1 MTFGRKI
8 FPAALVLGVLVLST
22 TSRSAD
28 QTLIAAGSG
37 WKYNDSGS
45 NLGTS
50 WRTPAY
56 NDASWPSG
64 LAQLG
69 YGDGDESTPLSYGS
83 DPNNRRIT
91 YYFRRSFSV
100 ANPAALAALTVRFV
114 RDDGV
119 AIYVNGI
126 EVVRSNMPAG
136 TITATTLATTAIGG
150 ADESAWQ
157 QASIDPA
164 VLTAGTNVI
173 AVELHQ
179 QSPSSTDISF
189 DLELVATETPGAVP
203 AVTLTSPSNHGVSN
217 TTSVNFSASVS
228 APAGLASA
236 ALYVSGSPKT
246 TVFSGPSQ
254 IEDAQLTAD
263 TPATPNGQG
272 TSLNVDGQAPH
283 AHVVMKFPN
292 LIGSGSS
299 QVPPGAIITSAILQV
314 NCTNAGHMMRVYR
327 LTQGWVENQATWN
340 ERSTG
345 SPWANAGADGAG
357 SNAGLALTATCSS
370 TGQRLIDITAF
381 VQEWANGTLNHGMVI
396 TDSGTDGVN
405 FSSSESTSSPVLTVS
420 HKASQQL
427 IDTQAIS
434 GLSADMNFT
443 TTLAAGQKYFWN
455 VKVTDT
461 AGAQSWAPADFDVT
475 VDTSVPD
482 EPLLVSPAHGATGVV
497 MPPSLSAMVSDPN
510 GGPLTVRVG
519 LRTAVQPEF
528 TIIVMPD
535 TQHYSEAFPAVFTSQ
550 TQWIVDNKAARN
562 IVFVTHEGDIVE
574 HNNLLSEWQ
583 AANASMSL
591 LDGVVP
597 YGMGPGNHDQPTT
610 LYNQFFPYTRYQNQP
625 WYGGHFQNLNDNN
638 YQLFSGG
645 GIDFVIVHLQFCP
658 PVAAV
663 SWASSV
669 LQAHPNRIGI
679 MTTHGYL
686 DGAAQRTVGGC
697 SSTQYLWD
705 GLAVP
710 NPNLH
715 FMLSGHVHTESRR
728 ADVVNGHPV
737 YQMLADYQDRAPTG
751 GEGWLRIL
759 RFVPSDNKVYVQ
771 TYSPWLNRFET
782 DANSEFTL
790 DFPMGGNFNDAGTVA
805 AASGATAT
813 ITPAGLA
820 PFTQYEWQMTVTNG
834 TGKTRTGPVWTFTTG
849 ANGSIN
855 QPPAA
860 NDQAVST
867 PEDAAAAILLSGTDP
882 ENDPLSY
889 SIISGPAHGT
899 LSGSPPAITYQP
911 HANYHGADSV
921 TFRISDGQ
929 SNSNVATV
937 SIAVQ
942 PVNDAPVATDES
954 FSIQGGSTLTVGV
967 PGVLS
972 NDSDIDSTALTVGL
986 VAGAAHGSLVLNTNG
1001 SFSYTPSPGY
1011 TGSDS
1016 FTYVARDGQ
1025 ADSNV
1030 ATTNLT
1036 VTMPP
1041 APTCSLALNPPSVVQ
1056 GGASTL
1062 SWVTA
1067 HATALTI
1074 DQGIGAVSPVA
1085 SGNRSVSPT
1094 STTTYAGVAT
1104 GPGGTANCGATLTV
1118 TIPAPQLVFNSW
1130 DVVTQ
1135 AGSPQAVV
1143 NAVAGGATATIE
1155 FYESANNF
1163 GVNLGTP
1170 LTVFNTGNHP
1180 DAFNNLTQYWGTA
1193 AGYPYAGKST
1203 VTRGSDA
1210 GESNT
1215 PAPTGVSD
1223 LQLHPPSNDHSI
1235 VAAFK
1240 VPADG
1245 TYVISNLGVRRVY
1258 TGFNNARLRVFNAQK
1273 TQLVV
1278 LNATNN
1284 RAWVTTPST
1293 FTLTNLVAGQY
1304 IYFAVDRNGDFYYD
1318 ATEISWKVTRT
1329 AP

>member
-1 MTFGRKI
+1 M
-8 FPAALVLGVLVLST
+8 FPAAIVLGVLVLST
-22 TSRSAD
+22 SSRSAD
-28 QTLIAAGSG
+28 QTLIAAGSM

-45 NLGTS
+45 NLGTA
-50 WRTPAY
+50 WRTLAY
-56 NDASWPSG
+56 NDAGWASG
-64 LAQLG
+64 PAQLG
-69 YGDGDESTPLSYGS
+69 YGDGDEATSLSYGS

-100 ANPAALAALTVRFV
+100 ANPAALAALSVRFV

-126 EVVRSNMPAG
+126 EVVRSNMPSG
-136 TITATTLATTAIGG
+136 TISATTLATTAIGG
-150 ADESAWQ
+150 ADENAWQ
-157 QASIDPA
+157 QASIDPS
-164 VLTAGTNVI
+164 VLVAGTNVL

-179 QSPSSTDISF
+179 QSRSSTDISF
-189 DLELVATETPGAVP
+189 DLELIATEAQGPVP
-203 AVTLTSPSNHGVSN
+203 TVALTSPSNHGVSN
-217 TTSVNFSASVS
+217 TTSMNFSASVA

-236 ALYVSGSPKT
+236 SLYVSGPPKT
-246 TVFSGPSQ
+246 TVFSGPAQ

-263 TPATPNGQG
+263 TPTTPNGQG
-272 TSLNVDGQAPH
+272 ASLNIDGQAPH
-283 AHVVMKFPN
+283 AHAVMKFPL
-292 LIGSGSS
+292 LIGGGGG
-299 QVPPGAIITSAILQV
+299 QVPPGAIITSALLQV
-314 NCTNAGHMMRVYR
+314 NCTNAGHSVRLYR
-327 LTQGWVENQATWN
+327 LTQSWVENQATWN
-340 ERSTG
+340 ERSAG
-345 SPWANAGADGAG
+345 SPWASAGADGAG
-357 SNAGLALTATCSS
+357 SNAGLALTGVCSA
-370 TGQRLIDITAF
+370 TGQRVIDITAF
-381 VQEWANGTLNHGMVI
+381 VQEWAKGTLNHGMVL
-396 TDSGTDGVN
+396 TDSGTDGVD
-405 FSSSESTSSPVLTVS
+405 FSSSESANSPVLTVT

-427 IDTQAIS
+427 IGTQAVA
-434 GLSADMNFT
+434 GLSAQVDFA
-443 TTLAAGQKYFWN
+443 TTLSAGQTYFWN

-461 AGAQSWAPADFDVT
+461 AGAQSWAPSDFDVT
-475 VDTSVPD
+475 VDASAPD
-482 EPLLVSPAHGATGVV
+482 EPMLSSPADGATGVV
-497 MPPSLSAMVSDPN
+497 TSPALSALVSDPS
-510 GGPLTVRVG
+510 GGSLSVRVG
-519 LRTAVQPEF
+519 LRPAVQPEF
-528 TIIVMPD
+528 TIIVLPD

-550 TQWIVDNKAARN
+550 TQWIVNNKAARN

-663 SWASSV
+663 TWASSV

-697 SSTQYLWD
+697 ASTQYLWD

-728 ADVVNGHPV
+728 TDIVHGHPV
-737 YQMLADYQDRAPTG
+737 YQMLADYQDRPPTG

-782 DANSEFTL
+782 DADSEFTL
-790 DFPMGGNFNDAGTVA
+790 DFPMGGTFTNAGTVTA
-805 AASGATAT
+805 VSGSTAS
-813 ITPAGLA
+813 ITPTALA
-820 PFTQYEWQMTVTNG
+820 PFTQYEWQMTVTNAG
-834 TGKTRTGPVWTFTTG
+834 GKTRTGPVWAFTTG
-849 ANGSIN
+849 ANGAIN
-855 QPPAA
+855 QPPTAH
-860 NDQAVST
+860 DQAVST
-867 PEDAAAAILLSGTDP
+867 PEDSAASILLSGADP
-882 ENDPLSY
+882 ENDPLGY
-889 SIISGPAHGT
+889 SVISGPAHGT
-899 LSGSPPAITYQP
+899 LSGSAPALTYHP
-911 HANYHGADSV
+911 HANYNGADSV
-921 TFRISDGQ
+921 TFRINDGQ
-929 SNSNVATV
+929 ANSNLATV

-942 PVNDAPVATDES
+942 PVNDAPSASGES
-954 FSIQGGSTLTVGV
+954 FSIQGGATLAIGA

-972 NDSDIDSTALTVGL
+972 NDSDIDSATLTAQLT
-986 VAGAAHGSLVLNTNG
+986 AGATHGSLVLNTNG

-1011 TGSDS
+1011 SGSDS
-1016 FTYVARDGQ
+1016 FNYVVRDGQ

-1030 ATTNLT
+1030 AVVSLT
-1036 VTMPP
+1036 VTVPP
-1041 APTCSLALNPPSVVQ
+1041 PPVCSLAPNPASIQQ

-1067 HATALTI
+1067 NAATLTI

-1085 SGNRSVSPT
+1085 SGSRSVSPSST
-1094 STTTYAGVAT
+1094 STYAAVVT
-1104 GPGGTANCGATLTV
+1104 GPGGTANCSATLAVTV
-1118 TIPAPQLVFNSW
+1118 AAPQLVFNSW
-1130 DVVTQ
+1130 DVLTQ
-1135 AGSPQAVV
+1135 DGSPQGVVAAVS
-1143 NAVAGGATATIE
+1143 GGATATIE

-1163 GVNLGTP
+1163 GVDRGT
-1170 LTVFNTGNHP
+1170 LLSLFNASNHP
-1180 DAFNNLTQYWGTA
+1180 DAFNNVTQYWRA
-1193 AGYPYAGKST
+1193 AAMDYPYAGKST
-1203 VTRGSDA
+1203 VNRGSDA

-1215 PAPTGVSD
+1215 PAPTGVRD
-1223 LQLHPPSNDHSI
+1223 LQLHPPSNDHTI
-1235 VAAFK
+1235 VAAFR
-1240 VPADG
+1240 VPANG
-1245 TYVISNLGVRRVY
+1245 TYVISNIGVRRVY
-1258 TGFNNARLRVFNAQK
+1258 NGFDNVRLRVFNAQK

-1278 LNATNN
+1278 LNATSN
-1284 RAWVTTPST
+1284 RAWVTTPAT
-1293 FTLTNLVAGQY
+1293 FTLLNMVAGQY

-1318 ATEISWKVTRT
+1318 ATEVSWRVTRT